1 MPANPNIILE
11 ANLKDFISK
20 RFIEM
25 EKNVKG
31 SVDRMKKKSDE
42 LGSSQNKLKGSTSG
56 LGKGIKTFA
65 TRFGPAGLAVA
76 GLTLAMV
83 KLGQGMKFVA
93 EKTEGFEQTMST
105 VNAIVTRNASEM
117 SMLSLKAKELGE
129 NTAFSAQESGQAFVE
144 LGKLGFKTN
153 EIISASGAVLN
164 IASASM
170 TDMATASITTA
181 RTIKQFDLDASDAT
195 KVTDIMAKSFTSS
208 ALDMDKFTEAMKF
221 VGPVANNLGTS
232 LETTAGAMAELADK
246 GISGS
251 MAGTSMRRIML
262 ELGDANGKVANLI
275 GKTAFKTSTFQQ
287 KLDLLQKKNLTPTQ
301 IKDTFGLLA
310 STSAGILIKG
320 ADNVDKFTTSLQ
332 NSQGAAKSMAE
343 IMLDNVAGATTLNES
358 AQEGLAIAI
367 GEAFGVD
374 KQKRIEFFTSLIQKA
389 TAMVKRNKNELETIG
404 RVLSNVMRVGAVVGG
419 GLISVFSGVIS
430 LAIAPFN
437 LALAGISG
445 TLVLLMKGA
454 QKLGRVLGKEV
465 FNPETIEAAQ
475 ETTNAFF
482 DDFKNNMK
490 NVGHGFTFQAFADDA
505 KMAAEKTVEVWEK
518 STDKITRT
526 TSELTD
532 EQKKENAKRLEAGR
546 KVLNELELLN
556 LSGQARQLEKL
567 RQFEIEKRQILTDA
581 GLATDALDEQVRI
594 RREELNA
601 KKLETERVLQEEVL
615 GIHAEF
621 SDVKKT
627 KEEKE
632 FDTFKKNLMKKNA
645 FLRKNKQKELNETKL
660 LADKKIEIDDRVE
673 QNKRLAILGT
683 LSTTLSSLSQ
693 ALGGSKKFAVLGK
706 GIAMGEAVVSGR
718 LAVQKALA
726 STAPPLNFLLA
737 GAVGVATG
745 ANIAKIA
752 SQKFET
758 GGFPQGRNAS
768 VIMNERGQESVLN
781 ARATSNLGVGGV
793 NALNSG
799 QQPNTSVTNQISY
812 SPILN
817 VSGNGSTAEAII
829 EALSQDKEGF
839 ARFMQEEVTDKGY
852 N

>member
-20 RFIEM
+20 RFLEM

-31 SVDRMKKKSDE
+31 SVSRMKETSKK
-42 LGSSQNKLKGSTSG
+42 LGDSQKKTLSSTQM
-56 LGKGIKTFA
+56 LGKGVKQFA
-65 TRFGPAGLAVA
+65 TRFGPAGIAVA
-76 GLTLAMV
+76 GLTMAMV
-83 KLGQGMKFVA
+83 KLGQGMSFVA
-93 EKTEGFEQTMST
+93 EKTEGFEQTMSV
-105 VNAIVTRNASEM
+105 VNAIVTRNSQEM
-117 SMLSLKAKELGE
+117 GMLTEKAKQLGE
-129 NTAFSAQESGQAFVE
+129 TTAFSAQQSGDAFVE
-144 LGKLGFKTN
+144 LGKLGFDTN
-153 EIISASGAVLN
+153 QIISASGAVLN

-181 RTIKQFDLDASDAT
+181 RTVKQFGLEASDAT
-195 KVTDIMAKSFTSS
+195 KVTDVMAKSFTTS
-208 ALDMDKFTEAMKF
+208 ALDMEKFTETMKF
-221 VGPVANNLGTS
+221 VGPVANSLGVS
-232 LETTAGAMAELADK
+232 LEQTTGAMSELADK
-246 GISGS
+246 GIAGS

-275 GKTAFKTSTFQQ
+275 GKTAFKTATFQQ
-287 KLDLLQKKNLTPTQ
+287 KLNLLQKKNLSPTQ

-320 ADNVDKFTTSLQ
+320 ADNVANFTESLK
-332 NSQGAAKSMAE
+332 NSQGSAKDMAN
-343 IMLDNVAGATTLNES
+343 IMLDNVAGAETLMKS

-374 KQKRIEFFTSLIQKA
+374 KQSRIEFFTSLIQKA

-505 KMAAEKTVEVWEK
+505 KKASEETTEAWKKSKEKIIEQTTELSDE
-518 STDKITRT
+518 DK
-526 TSELTD
+526 
-532 EQKKENAKRLEAGR
+532 KANAKKLADAK
-546 KVLNELELLN
+546 KVLNELQLLN
-556 LSGQARQLEKL
+556 LTGHERELEKL
-567 RQFEIEKRQILTDA
+567 RQFEIEKRKILEDA
-581 GLATDALDEQVRI
+581 DLGTQALDIQVQA
-594 RREELNA
+594 RRDVIKE
-601 KKLETERVLQEEVL
+601 KRLEDERVLQEEINS
-615 GIHAEF
+615 IHAEF
-621 SDVKKT
+621 DDVKKT

-632 FDTFKKNLMKKNA
+632 FDSFKKKLQKKNA
-645 FLRKNKQKELNETKL
+645 FLRKNGKKELDEHKL
-660 LADKKIEIDDRVE
+660 LSDKKMALDKKVE
-673 QNKRLAILGT
+673 ETKRLAVLST
-683 LSTTLSSLSQ
+683 LSTTLSTLSQ
-693 ALGGSKKFAVLGK
+693 ALQGNKKFALLAK
-706 GIAMGEAVVSGR
+706 GVAIGEATISGY
-718 LAVQKALA
+718 LAIQKALA
-726 STAPPLNFLLA
+726 SAPPPVNFALA

-758 GGFPQGRNAS
+758 GGFPQGRNANIL
-768 VIMNERGQESVLN
+768 VNERGQESVLN

-799 QQPNTSVTNQISY
+799 QQPNTSITNQIAY
-812 SPILN
+812 SPVLN
-817 VSGNGSTAEAII
+817 ISGNGSTSDAII

-839 ARFMQEEVTDKGY
+839 ARFLQEEVTDKGY
-852 N
+852 S